1 MTRKLL
7 EQATIGDL
15 YAVLALS
22 TKEELDPLVQ
32 VILGKFSNLLNVN
45 EDYKLH
51 QPDHTKYHRVI
62 GDELRLFGGNT
73 LMNLG
78 RLGEGPSYD
87 EVVADVCWKLSV
99 PYQKGETVANEANL
113 LDIFLEQRWRSLD
126 PAQREELAA
135 AARESALGKT
145 MHGGWYAKAGSSALV
160 ATMFT
165 GTGGV
170 AFGITML
177 DPSYRVTVPC
187 VLHVAFLRRRILD
200 EGRGVPD
207 RNAKMRRTPMATSNP
222 AASLEIVNDDGGRAL
237 AITPIDE
244 PDARAWHRVDKDDE
258 GVSRLNG
265 FLQAVPAAATMAEIA
280 GATGTRYME
289 VVCDGKLLDAAK
301 GGGKRAIAMVN
312 GKPVHANLLDA
323 DKLTML
329 ASASAVMNIASVA
342 LAQKHLADIS
352 EKLSAL
358 KDDVGKIAE
367 FQSNE
372 RLSVLT
378 AAIHY
383 FEQIAPSVLAGE
395 RSASVLA
402 QIERREGDLLDR
414 QHHLAR
420 DLASAM
426 DALREVR
433 DKGWFTSSDFVDEIE
448 KEQGKLNDLL
458 RQLTLCLRARA
469 LGWQLLCQFPEG
481 EIAKRR
487 RREDIEASL
496 NELKESGDRLR
507 QVDAIVRDKLK
518 GASSKWSQSSM
529 NGRKL
534 GIMRAG
540 DDALNAVSIERERIA
555 AGIVHAEEMRTA
567 LERPFRMAWMI
578 EGERVA
584 AVQPL

>member
-1 MTRKLL
+1 M
-7 EQATIGDL
+7 GDL
-15 YAVLALS
+15 YAVLALG

-32 VILGKFSNLLNVN
+32 VILGKLFNFLDVN
-45 EDYKLH
+45 EDYKRH
-51 QPDHTKYHRVI
+51 QPDHTRYHRLI

-73 LMNLG
+73 LMNLRRG
-78 RLGEGPSYD
+78 GEGPSYD

-99 PYQKGETVANEANL
+99 PYEKGATVANEANL
-113 LDIFLEQRWRSLD
+113 LDMFLEQRWRALD
-126 PAQREELAA
+126 PVQREEIAA
-135 AARESALGKT
+135 TARKSALGKT
-145 MHGGWYAKAGSSALV
+145 MNGGWYAKAGSSALV
-160 ATMFT
+160 AAMFT

-207 RNAKMRRTPMATSNP
+207 RTTKGRRTSVPTGAL
-222 AASLEIVNDDGGRAL
+222 AASLEIVDDEGGRAL
-237 AITPIDE
+237 AITQIGE
-244 PDARAWHRVDKDDE
+244 PDTRAWHSVKKEDD
-258 GVSRLNG
+258 GVSRLSN
-265 FLQAVPAAATMAEIA
+265 FLQAVPAAATLAEVA

-289 VVCDGKLLDAAK
+289 VVCDGKLLKAAK

-312 GKPVHANLLDA
+312 GKPVHANLFDA
-323 DKLTML
+323 NRLTML
-329 ASASAVMNIASVA
+329 ASTSAVMNIASVA

-352 EKLSAL
+352 QKLTAL
-358 KDDVGKIAE
+358 KDEVDKIAE

-383 FEQIAPSVLAGE
+383 FEQVAPSVLGGE
-395 RSASVLA
+395 LSASVLA

-420 DLASAM
+420 DLTSAM
-426 DALREVR
+426 DRLREVK
-433 DKGWFTSSDFVDEIE
+433 DNSWFTSSDFVDNIE
-448 KEQGKLNDLL
+448 KEQGSLNDLL
-458 RQLTLCLRARA
+458 TQLTLCLRARA

-496 NELKESGDRLR
+496 DDLKESSDRLR
-507 QVDAIVRDKLK
+507 QVDAIVREKLK

-540 DDALNAVSIERERIA
+540 DACLNAISMERERIA
-555 AGIVHAEEMRTA
+555 AGMVQAEEMLSA
-567 LERPFRMAWMI
+567 LEGPFKMAWMI
-578 EGERVA
+578 EDERVI
-584 AVQPL
+584 AVQLLDSFD